1 MRISTS
7 QIFDSGVRGIGR
19 NQVELSKLANQMAT
33 GRRVV
38 TPEDDPIA
46 ASQALVLTQSKAVS
60 EQYLK
65 NQSDAQGK
73 LSIVETQVASVGDL
87 LQSVRARLVQAGS
100 TTLSNSDRSFIAKE
114 LEADFSQLMGIA
126 NSKDAEGNYLF
137 SGYQG
142 AVKPFSLSASGAVYQ
157 GDDGQRLVQVSASR
171 QLATNVSGKELFES
185 ISDGNGR
192 FATSALTASDGSP
205 LNTGSGI
212 IDEGSVTDPAK
223 WSTASANYPGGV
235 QIKFSVTGGV
245 TNYQLFDATG
255 TTAYGAVQPYT
266 AGQSIQLEKTTA
278 PASDFGATVV
288 VTGQPA
294 DGDSFAVKP
303 STDQSIFATLRSA
316 INTLTTGISGGSTST
331 EYSNRIAGSL
341 TDIDQA
347 LENVYKVR
355 SSVGAGLN
363 ELDSLTESTEDMQLQ
378 YKTSLSALQDL
389 DYTEAIS
396 EISKK
401 QVQLEAAQ
409 LTFKQISQLSLFS
422 IL

>member
-73 LSIVETQVASVGDL
+73 LSIVETQVASVGEL

-100 TTLSNSDRSFIAKE
+100 TTLSNSDRSFVAKE

-185 ISDGNGR
+185 ISNGNGR
-192 FATSALTASDGSP
+192 FATSALG
-205 LNTGSGI
+205 NTGSGI

-223 WSTASANYPGGV
+223 WSAASATYPGGV

-245 TNYQLFDATG
+245 TNYQLFDSTG

-266 AGQSIQLEKTTA
+266 AGQLIQLEKTTA
-278 PASDFGATVV
+278 PAADFGATVV

-316 INTLTTGISGGSTST
+316 INTLTTGIGGGSTST
-331 EYSNRIAGSL
+331 EYSNKIAGSL

-355 SSVGAGLN
+355 SSVGASLN

>member
-1 MRISTS
+1 MMRISTS

-100 TTLSNSDRSFIAKE
+100 TTLSNSDRSFVAKE

-171 QLATNVSGKELFES
+171 QLVTNVSGKELFES
-185 ISDGNGR
+185 ISNGNGR
-192 FATSALTASDGSP
+192 FATSALG
-205 LNTGSGI
+205 NTGSGI

-223 WSTASANYPGGV
+223 WSAASATYPGGV

-245 TNYQLFDATG
+245 TNYQLFDSTG

-266 AGQSIQLEKTTA
+266 AGQLIQLEKTTA
-278 PASDFGATVV
+278 PAADFGATVV

-316 INTLTTGISGGSTST
+316 INTLTTGIGGGSTST
-331 EYSNRIAGSL
+331 EYSNKIAGSL

>member
-87 LQSVRARLVQAGS
+87 LQSVRVRLVQAGS
-100 TTLSNSDRSFIAKE
+100 TTLSNSDRSFVAKE

-185 ISDGNGR
+185 ISNGNGR
-192 FATSALTASDGSP
+192 FATSALG
-205 LNTGSGI
+205 NTGSGI

-223 WSTASANYPGGV
+223 WSAASATYPGGV

-245 TNYQLFDATG
+245 TNYQLFDSTG

-266 AGQSIQLEKTTA
+266 AGQLIQLEKTTA
-278 PASDFGATVV
+278 PAADFGATVV

-316 INTLTTGISGGSTST
+316 INTLTTGIGGGSTST
-331 EYSNRIAGSL
+331 EYSNKIAVSL

-355 SSVGAGLN
+355 SSVGASLN
-363 ELDSLTESTEDMQLQ
+363 ELDSLTESTGDMQLQ

>member
-73 LSIVETQVASVGDL
+73 LSIVETQVASVGEL

-100 TTLSNSDRSFIAKE
+100 TTLSNSDRSFVAKE

-185 ISDGNGR
+185 ISNGNGR
-192 FATSALTASDGSP
+192 FATSALG
-205 LNTGSGI
+205 NTGSGI

-223 WSTASANYPGGV
+223 WSAASATYPGGV

-245 TNYQLFDATG
+245 TNYQLFDSTG

-266 AGQSIQLEKTTA
+266 AGQLIQLEKTTA
-278 PASDFGATVV
+278 PAADFGATVV

-316 INTLTTGISGGSTST
+316 INTLTTGIGGGSTST
-331 EYSNRIAGSL
+331 EYSNKISGSL

-355 SSVGAGLN
+355 SSVGASLN
-363 ELDSLTESTEDMQLQ
+363 ELDSLTESTGDMQLQ

>member
-1 MRISTS
+1 MMRISTS

-87 LQSVRARLVQAGS
+87 LQSVRARLVEAGS

-185 ISDGNGR
+185 ISNGNGR
-192 FATSALTASDGSP
+192 FATSALG
-205 LNTGSGI
+205 NTGSGI

-223 WSTASANYPGGV
+223 WSAASATYPGGV

-331 EYSNRIAGSL
+331 EYSNKIAGSL

-363 ELDSLTESTEDMQLQ
+363 ELNSLTESTEDMQLQ

>member
-100 TTLSNSDRSFIAKE
+100 TTLSNSDRSFVAKE
-114 LEADFSQLMGIA
+114 LEADFSQLMGVA

-185 ISDGNGR
+185 ISNGNGR
-192 FATSALTASDGSP
+192 FATSALG
-205 LNTGSGI
+205 NTGSGI

-223 WSTASANYPGGV
+223 WSAASATYPGGV

-245 TNYQLFDATG
+245 TNYQLFDSTG

-266 AGQSIQLEKTTA
+266 AGQLIQLEKTTA
-278 PASDFGATVV
+278 PAADFGATVV

-316 INTLTTGISGGSTST
+316 INTLTTGIGGGSTST
-331 EYSNRIAGSL
+331 EYSNKIAGSL

>member
-73 LSIVETQVASVGDL
+73 LSIVETQVASVGEL

-100 TTLSNSDRSFIAKE
+100 TTLSNSDRSFVAKE

-185 ISDGNGR
+185 ISNGNGR
-192 FATSALTASDGSP
+192 FATSALG
-205 LNTGSGI
+205 NTGSGI

-223 WSTASANYPGGV
+223 WSAASATYPGGV

-245 TNYQLFDATG
+245 TNYQLFDSTG

-266 AGQSIQLEKTTA
+266 AGQLIQLEKTTA
-278 PASDFGATVV
+278 PAADFGATVV

-316 INTLTTGISGGSTST
+316 INTLTTGIGGGSSST
-331 EYSNRIAGSL
+331 EYSNKIAGSL

-355 SSVGAGLN
+355 SSVGASLN

>member
-87 LQSVRARLVQAGS
+87 LQSVRARLVEAGS

-185 ISDGNGR
+185 ISNGNGR
-192 FATSALTASDGSP
+192 FATSALG
-205 LNTGSGI
+205 NTGSGI

-223 WSTASANYPGGV
+223 WSAASATYPGGV

-331 EYSNRIAGSL
+331 EYSNKIAGSL

-363 ELDSLTESTEDMQLQ
+363 ELNSLTESTEDMQLQ

>member
-100 TTLSNSDRSFIAKE
+100 TTLSNSDRSFVAKE

-185 ISDGNGR
+185 ISNGNGR
-192 FATSALTASDGSP
+192 FATSALG
-205 LNTGSGI
+205 NTGSGI

-223 WSTASANYPGGV
+223 WSAASATYPGGV

-245 TNYQLFDATG
+245 TNYQLFDSTG

-266 AGQSIQLEKTTA
+266 AGQLIQLEKTTA
-278 PASDFGATVV
+278 PAADFGATVV

-316 INTLTTGISGGSTST
+316 INTLTTGIGGGSSST
-331 EYSNRIAGSL
+331 EYSNKIAGSL

-355 SSVGAGLN
+355 SSVGASLN
-363 ELDSLTESTEDMQLQ
+363 ELDSLTESTGDMQLQ

>member
-1 MRISTS
+1 MMRISTS

-100 TTLSNSDRSFIAKE
+100 TTLSNSDRSFVAKE

-185 ISDGNGR
+185 ISNGNGR
-192 FATSALTASDGSP
+192 FATSALG
-205 LNTGSGI
+205 NTGSGI

-223 WSTASANYPGGV
+223 WSAASATYPGGV

-245 TNYQLFDATG
+245 TNYQLFDSTG

-266 AGQSIQLEKTTA
+266 AGQLIQLEKTTA
-278 PASDFGATVV
+278 PAADFGATVV

-316 INTLTTGISGGSTST
+316 INTLTTGIGGGSSST
-331 EYSNRIAGSL
+331 EYSNKIAGSL

-355 SSVGAGLN
+355 SSVGASLN
-363 ELDSLTESTEDMQLQ
+363 ELDSLTESTGDMQLQ

>member
-73 LSIVETQVASVGDL
+73 LSIVETQVASVGEL

-100 TTLSNSDRSFIAKE
+100 TTLSNSDRSFVAKE

-185 ISDGNGR
+185 ISNGNGR
-192 FATSALTASDGSP
+192 FATSALG
-205 LNTGSGI
+205 NTGSGI

-223 WSTASANYPGGV
+223 WSAASATYPGGV

-245 TNYQLFDATG
+245 TNYQLFDSTG

-266 AGQSIQLEKTTA
+266 AGQLIQLEKTTA
-278 PASDFGATVV
+278 PAADFGATVV

-316 INTLTTGISGGSTST
+316 INTLTTGIGGGSTST
-331 EYSNRIAGSL
+331 EYSNKIAGSL

-355 SSVGAGLN
+355 SSVGASLN
-363 ELDSLTESTEDMQLQ
+363 ELDSLTESTGDMQLQ

>member
-100 TTLSNSDRSFIAKE
+100 TTLSNSDRSFVAKE

-185 ISDGNGR
+185 ISNGNGR
-192 FATSALTASDGSP
+192 FATSALG
-205 LNTGSGI
+205 NTGSGI

-223 WSTASANYPGGV
+223 WSAASATYPGGV

-245 TNYQLFDATG
+245 TNYQLFDSTG

-266 AGQSIQLEKTTA
+266 AGQLIQLEKTTA
-278 PASDFGATVV
+278 PAADFGATVV

-316 INTLTTGISGGSTST
+316 INTLTTGIGGGSTST
-331 EYSNRIAGSL
+331 QYSNKIAGSL

-355 SSVGAGLN
+355 SSVGASLN

>member
-100 TTLSNSDRSFIAKE
+100 TTLSNSDRSFVAKE

-185 ISDGNGR
+185 ISNGNGR
-192 FATSALTASDGSP
+192 FATSALG
-205 LNTGSGI
+205 NTGSGI

-223 WSTASANYPGGV
+223 WSAASATYPGGV

-245 TNYQLFDATG
+245 TNYQLFDSTG

-266 AGQSIQLEKTTA
+266 AGQLIQLEKTTA
-278 PASDFGATVV
+278 PAADFGATVV

-316 INTLTTGISGGSTST
+316 INTLTTGIGGGSTST
-331 EYSNRIAGSL
+331 EYSNKIAGSL

-355 SSVGAGLN
+355 SSVGASLN

>member
-73 LSIVETQVASVGDL
+73 LSIVETQVASVGEL

-100 TTLSNSDRSFIAKE
+100 TTLSNSDRSFVAKE

-185 ISDGNGR
+185 ISNGNGR
-192 FATSALTASDGSP
+192 FATSALG
-205 LNTGSGI
+205 NTGSGT

-223 WSTASANYPGGV
+223 WSAASATYPGGV

-245 TNYQLFDATG
+245 TNYQLFDSTG

-266 AGQSIQLEKTTA
+266 AGQLIQLEKTTA
-278 PASDFGATVV
+278 PAADFGATVV

-316 INTLTTGISGGSTST
+316 INTLTTGIGGGSTST
-331 EYSNRIAGSL
+331 EYSNKIAGSL

-355 SSVGAGLN
+355 SSVGASLN
-363 ELDSLTESTEDMQLQ
+363 ELDSLTESTGDMQLQ

>member
-1 MRISTS
+1 MMRISTS

-73 LSIVETQVASVGDL
+73 LSIVETQVASVGEL

-100 TTLSNSDRSFIAKE
+100 TTLSNSDRSFVAKE

-126 NSKDAEGNYLF
+126 NSKAAEGNYLF

-185 ISDGNGR
+185 ISNANGC
-192 FATSALTASDGSP
+192 FTTSALG
-205 LNTGSGI
+205 NTGSGI

-223 WSTASANYPGGV
+223 WSAASATYPGGV

-245 TNYQLFDATG
+245 TNYQLFDSTG

-266 AGQSIQLEKTTA
+266 AGQLIQLEKTTA
-278 PASDFGATVV
+278 PAADFGATVV

-316 INTLTTGISGGSTST
+316 INTLTTGIGGGSSST
-331 EYSNRIAGSL
+331 EYSNKIAGSL

-355 SSVGAGLN
+355 SSVGASLN
-363 ELDSLTESTEDMQLQ
+363 ELDSLTESTGDMQLQ

>member
-1 MRISTS
+1 MMRISTS

-100 TTLSNSDRSFIAKE
+100 TTLSNSDRSFVAKE
-114 LEADFSQLMGIA
+114 LEADFSQLMGVA

-185 ISDGNGR
+185 ISNGNGR
-192 FATSALTASDGSP
+192 FATSALG
-205 LNTGSGI
+205 NTGSGI

-223 WSTASANYPGGV
+223 WSAASATYPGGV

-245 TNYQLFDATG
+245 TNYQLFDSTG

-266 AGQSIQLEKTTA
+266 AGQLIQLEKTTA
-278 PASDFGATVV
+278 PAADFGATVV

-316 INTLTTGISGGSTST
+316 INTLTTGIGGGSTST
-331 EYSNRIAGSL
+331 EYSNKIAGSL

>member
-1 MRISTS
+1 MMRISTS

-100 TTLSNSDRSFIAKE
+100 TTLSNSDRSFVAKE

-185 ISDGNGR
+185 ISNGNGR
-192 FATSALTASDGSP
+192 FATSALG
-205 LNTGSGI
+205 NTGSGI

-223 WSTASANYPGGV
+223 WSAASATYPGGV

-245 TNYQLFDATG
+245 TNYQLFDSTG

-266 AGQSIQLEKTTA
+266 AGQLIQLEKTTA
-278 PASDFGATVV
+278 PAADFGATVV

-316 INTLTTGISGGSTST
+316 INTLTTGIGGGSTST
-331 EYSNRIAGSL
+331 QYSNKIAGSL

-355 SSVGAGLN
+355 SSVGASLN
-363 ELDSLTESTEDMQLQ
+363 ELDSLTESTGDMQLQ